1 MWTSSTAE
9 KSLKTINPERDS
21 FSYQRILSTTAETLK
36 RAINQNPEMALLIS
50 ASIGVLLGCLIKR
63 R

>member
-1 MWTSSTAE
+1 MWTSKAVEENLESV
-9 KSLKTINPERDS
+9 NQDRGS
-21 FSYQRILSTTAETLK
+21 FSGERILATAADTLK
-36 RAINQNPEMALLIS
+36 RVINKNPEIALLIS

>member
-1 MWTSSTAE
+1 MWTSNTANE
-9 KSLKTINPERDS
+9 NLETVNNEPSS
-21 FSYQRILSTTAETLK
+21 FSGERILATAAGTLK
-36 RAINQNPEMALLIS
+36 RAINKNPEMALLIS